1 MMTEDHSSVSD
12 QSDRV
17 KELIERIMAFG
28 ERLLP
33 KIADVEAEKMGDMV
47 ESELQQTT
55 DAIEAAAKRFAVSNV
70 DVECLGVLNDTHMY
84 KYMLT
89 NICHSNGIEQKLRE
103 SR

>member
-1 MMTEDHSSVSD
+1 MSD

-55 DAIEAAAKRFAVSNV
+55 DAIEQAAKRFAVSNV
-70 DVECLGVLNDTHMY
+70 DVVCLGVLNDIHMHMY
-84 KYMLT
+84 T
-89 NICHSNGIEQKLRE
+89 
-103 SR
+103 